1 MLRGCIFDI
10 SFLHKSQSRLTAGS
24 SSVSVPYRLFH
35 RSILSR
41 LRWSSFVCF
50 SMKTRERSSLLR
62 YPFFA
67 CGFIVLPTTWRHRN
81 WIFPVIFI
89 KGTSDDKREAI
100 YSLLLWTHDCIYRK
114 GAFFLF
120 LLVLPL
126 SIFWGYCL
134 CKRSYVFR
142 QEMDLLYKQYRNC
155 RCTTPIPNHLEKIN
169 QTITKRY
176 VRVSKYNRINTS
188 FYPFLYLRICSYDVG
203 CKYNDRS
210 DLVSR

>member
-10 SFLHKSQSRLTAGS
+10 SFLNKSQSRLSAWS
-24 SSVSVPYRLFH
+24 SSVSVSYRSFH

-50 SMKTRERSSLLR
+50 SMKTRERSSFLR

-100 YSLLLWTHDCIYRK
+100 YSLLLWTHDVYIEK
-114 GAFFLF
+114 ELFFLF

-134 CKRSYVFR
+134 WKRSYFFR
-142 QEMDLLYKQYRNC
+142 QEMDLLYKQHR
-155 RCTTPIPNHLEKIN
+155 RCTRPIPNHLEKKN

-176 VRVSKYNRINTS
+176 VRGNKYNRINTS
-188 FYPFLYLRICSYDVG
+188 FYPFLYLRICSYYVG